1 VCGAAAGQPPDSMLW
16 RVLVYVVV
24 DLAAYG
30 FRWLAACFF
39 WRVELCLP
47 QVMYKAVTTGWFVL
61 VAPPHLGQ
69 ASWAAEPKKILKL
82 CKSLR
87 KRRHSTSTASGNDW
101 ALKNSVVKHITWPG
115 ACISLKLN
123 PDCEHLSARLGLA
136 ALCTLYLPLLQGVD
150 GRRCLLS
157 HRAALRRSK
166 AL

>member
-1 VCGAAAGQPPDSMLW
+1 MQYTAPPACTSQFCRQGCHCSGPGQQCS
-16 RVLVYVVV
+16 
-24 DLAAYG
+24 A
-30 FRWLAACFF
+30 
-39 WRVELCLP
+39 
-47 QVMYKAVTTGWFVL
+47 QVSIQPKAVTTGWFVL